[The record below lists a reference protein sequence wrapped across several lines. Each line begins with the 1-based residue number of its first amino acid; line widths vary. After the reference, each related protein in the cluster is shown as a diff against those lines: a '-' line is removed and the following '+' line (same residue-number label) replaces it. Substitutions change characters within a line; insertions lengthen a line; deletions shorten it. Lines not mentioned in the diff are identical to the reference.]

1 MVHATG
7 AGFAVRG
14 FVWLKAALV
23 DVLLLLVRWQGRIG
37 LADLAVD
44 LRSRLLLHGVGHMGV
59 DVQGSEY
66 QISSHIG
73 PSRYFFSGG
82 GVLSIS
88 L

>member
-1 MVHATG
+1 MAPS
-7 AGFAVRG
+7 
-14 FVWLKAALV
+14 
-23 DVLLLLVRWQGRIG
+23 LLLDDDWRMAEG
-37 LADLAVD
+37 LCGGEQSVIQ
-44 LRSRLLLHGVGHMGV
+44 LLGGIFVHGGENMGVG
-59 DVQGSEY
+59 VQGSEY